1 MPKGKPAPDVYLKT
15 AEKLSVS
22 PEHILVFED
31 IPYGIMAGNRA
42 NMTTC
47 AVRDSYSQA
56 VTEKKKELADYY
68 IETYFDI
75 INGTY
80 QSV

>member
-1 MPKGKPAPDVYLKT
+1 M
-15 AEKLSVS
+15 
-22 PEHILVFED
+22 FED
-31 IPYGIMAGNRA
+31 IPYGIMAGNSA

-68 IETYFDI
+68 IDTYFDI